1 MKTKTII
8 TELNHEDLVD
18 LLCTATYGSS
28 WLECNAPDREGL
40 DVTEQDCLEDVWA
53 KALLAGKKIEC
64 IDHYAEGEHY
74 GPNEN
79 YAIDP
84 DDESCEYTIGLEDII
99 NGLQKCMDGTFKHG
113 DDEYG
118 VRDVK
123 WMKKCFAHFSD
134 PEQGRMEMDNPEAE
148 ALMQVIMFGEL
159 IYG

>member
-8 TELNHEDLVD
+8 TELNQEDLVD

-64 IDHYAEGEHY
+64 IDHYAEGVSY
-74 GPNEN
+74 GTLPHETDEDEN
-79 YAIDP
+79 VTYQV
-84 DDESCEYTIGLEDII
+84 TLEDVKK
-99 NGLQKCMDGTFKHG
+99 GLQACADGTFKEDCG
-113 DDEYG
+113 GTLSWLKE
-118 VRDVK
+118 
-123 WMKKCFAHFSD
+123 CFAHFAD
-134 PEQGRMEMDNPEAE
+134 PENGRMQMDLPEAD
-148 ALMQVIMFGEL
+148 AIMQVIMFGEL